1 MSSLYKISEDLIN
14 IFNDIEANEG
24 EITPELENQLIITK
38 DNLNNKIED
47 YVRAIKEYQNDA
59 DFCKEEKSSINT
71 KQNIYKNRVER
82 LKFNL
87 LNAVL
92 AFGNNGK
99 NNKYIET
106 ATYRLSTKNRVEE
119 IVHEDRI
126 AILIKYLKEYLEE
139 ITKEGI
145 LIDDIDNIDEQSIV
159 DGINMIYR
167 AEYGEDAKLFTKDD
181 IEHIQIKL
189 TFETNPIEMI
199 KEYSNAIADFAED
212 KYGMS
217 NIEYNKDK
225 QDWKIILKTYPNNN
239 VTIAELK
246 EKQSLL
252 IK

>member
-14 IFNDIEANEG
+14 IFDEIEANDG
-24 EITPELENQLIITK
+24 EITPELEQQLVITK
-38 DNLNNKIED
+38 ENLNNKID
-47 YVRAIKEYQNDA
+47 NYVKAIKEYQNDA
-59 DFCKEEKSSINT
+59 DFCKKEKSSINAR
-71 KQNIYKNRVER
+71 QNVYKNRVER

-87 LNAVL
+87 LNAVI
-92 AFGNNGK
+92 AFGDNGK

-106 ATYRLSTKNRVEE
+106 STYRLSTRNGVEE

-126 AILIKYLKEYLEE
+126 AIFIKYLKEYLEE

-145 LIDDIDNIDEQSIV
+145 LIDDIDYIDEQSIV

-181 IEHIQIKL
+181 IKHIQIKL
-189 TFETNPIEMI
+189 IFETTPLEMI

-212 KYGMS
+212 KHSMS
-217 NIEYNKDK
+217 NIEYNEDK
-225 QDWKIILKTYPNNN
+225 QDWKTILKAYPNDD

>member
-14 IFNDIEANEG
+14 IFNELEANEG

-38 DNLNNKIED
+38 ENLNSKIED

-59 DFCKEEKSSINT
+59 DFCKKEKSSINVR
-71 KQNIYKNRVER
+71 QNVYKNRVER

-92 AFGNNGK
+92 AFGDNGK

-106 ATYRLSTKNRVEE
+106 ATYRLSTRNGVEE

-126 AILIKYLKEYLEE
+126 SILIKYLKEYIEE

-145 LIDDIDNIDEQSIV
+145 LIDNIDYIDEQSIV
-159 DGINMIYR
+159 DGVNMIYK
-167 AEYGEDAKLFTKDD
+167 AEYGENAKLFTKDD
-181 IEHIQIKL
+181 IKHIQIKL
-189 TFETNPIEMI
+189 TFETNPVEMI
-199 KEYSNAIADFAED
+199 KEYTNAIADFAED
-212 KYGMS
+212 KHCMS
-217 NIEYNKDK
+217 NIEYNEDK
-225 QDWKIILKTYPNNN
+225 QDWKTILKAYPNDN

-246 EKQSLL
+246 EKQSLI